1 VRLGGARPWL
11 DLLLTLAGAVALVTG
26 LMLAFERQLIYFPAR
41 ALDMEPAALGLRH
54 EELQLVAEDGVRLH
68 GWFLPVPGARRVVL
82 VCHGNAGN
90 ISHRLERALLMQR
103 ELGVSVLLFDYRG
116 YGRSEGTPDE
126 AGTYADARAAHRW
139 AVDSARVEPRD
150 LLLFGESLGAAVAT
164 QLALERPA
172 GALVLESAF
181 TSIPDMALAAYPF
194 LPPVGGLIRT
204 RYETLGKLPK
214 LSLPLLVLHGERDEI
229 VPLSQGRRLFE
240 AAGEPKRLFV
250 IPGAGHNDTYA
261 AGGEAYWR
269 VLREFLGSLPG
280 A

>member
-1 VRLGGARPWL
+1 
-11 DLLLTLAGAVALVTG
+11 
-26 LMLAFERQLIYFPAR
+26 
-41 ALDMEPAALGLRH
+41 
-54 EELQLVAEDGVRLH
+54 
-68 GWFLPVPGARRVVL
+68 
-82 VCHGNAGN
+82 
-90 ISHRLERALLMQR
+90 
-103 ELGVSVLLFDYRG
+103 
-116 YGRSEGTPDE
+116 
-126 AGTYADARAAHRW
+126 
-139 AVDSARVEPRD
+139 VDSARVEPRD

-164 QLALERPA
+164 QLALDRPA

-181 TSIPDMALAAYPF
+181 TSIPDMARAAYPF

-204 RYETLGKLPK
+204 RYETLGKLSK

-240 AAGEPKRLFV
+240 AAGEPKRMFV

-261 AGGEAYWR
+261 AGVDAYWR